1 MKMVEQAYEM
11 YEQSGMDA
19 EEFCSQCPFRQQ
31 CQAQQAQ
38 YGCGVWEEMM
48 GEDL

>member
-1 MKMVEQAYEM
+1 MRMVEQAYEM
-11 YEQSGMDA
+11 YEQSGMEA

-31 CQAQQAQ
+31 CQAQDAC
-38 YGCGVWEEMM
+38 YGCGVWEEAM